1 MEAATAQ
8 QTKQEVQTSNPPS
21 EVSVAPRQPPEEP
34 TEVETSAAPVSGE
47 ASSTKT
53 TQEVVSAEPPAKVEE
68 AASATEVSTSE
79 QPQAIEAGQ
88 DDTGPSASRGVAPVT
103 PPKASEPRKALYKG
117 YTEEEWEE
125 WRQAQNQPVRR
136 TYKQKWKSNEELEAQ
151 RRRPGKREREAL
163 RQQGPA
169 VPVPRETP
177 KWPPPPPPSPR
188 RAVKREQIIQSENPP
203 GEGADNAARS
213 SRSENP
219 PAEVA
224 DSGARSSQN
233 ENPQSEVPGQAK
245 EEKAKAEEEPKPAP
259 AKAPKVQGAKSSA
272 SYEYSY
278 EEEETEVLEVRGKA
292 NSPAKTWIGEL
303 PTALAV
309 GKPEAEQR
317 LVLLKKGSYRAVY
330 CHPTDKNLLWKVGD
344 HGDEE
349 KWMKLYGDF
358 TMPKLH
364 KRIPL
369 RLVLEKSRFTPAETS
384 VPLRWKDAK
393 PCQHCCQSICC
404 A

>member
-21 EVSVAPRQPPEEP
+21 DVAPRQPPEEP

-53 TQEVVSAEPPAKVEE
+53 TQEVVSAEPPAKVE
-68 AASATEVSTSE
+68 AVASATEVSTSE
-79 QPQAIEAGQ
+79 QPQATEAGQ
-88 DDTGPSASRGVAPVT
+88 EDTGPSASRGVAPFT

-188 RAVKREQIIQSENPP
+188 RAVKREQTIQSENPP

-224 DSGARSSQN
+224 DSGARSSQS
-233 ENPQSEVPGQAK
+233 ENQ

-278 EEEETEVLEVRGKA
+278 EEEEAEVLEVRGKA

-309 GKPEAEQR
+309 GKPEEEQR
-317 LVLLKKGSYRAVY
+317 LVLLKKAVTEL
-330 CHPTDKNLLWKVGD
+330 CTATQRTKTFCGRWA
-344 HGDEE
+344 
-349 KWMKLYGDF
+349 
-358 TMPKLH
+358 TMGM
-364 KRIPL
+364 R
-369 RLVLEKSRFTPAETS
+369 RNG
-384 VPLRWKDAK
+384 
-393 PCQHCCQSICC
+393 
-404 A
+404 

>member
-1 MEAATAQ
+1 MEAAAAQ

-68 AASATEVSTSE
+68 AASATEVSTYE

-88 DDTGPSASRGVAPVT
+88 EDTGPSASRGVAPVT
-103 PPKASEPRKALYKG
+103 PPKASEPRKALCKG

-224 DSGARSSQN
+224 DSGARSSQRKILKVRCKGKPRRKKQRQRKSQSRLRRRHQKSKGP
-233 ENPQSEVPGQAK
+233 NPQPRMSIHMRKRRQRFWRCGAK
-245 EEKAKAEEEPKPAP
+245 QTAQPKP
-259 AKAPKVQGAKSSA
+259 G
-272 SYEYSY
+272 
-278 EEEETEVLEVRGKA
+278 
-292 NSPAKTWIGEL
+292 
-303 PTALAV
+303 
-309 GKPEAEQR
+309 
-317 LVLLKKGSYRAVY
+317 
-330 CHPTDKNLLWKVGD
+330 
-344 HGDEE
+344 
-349 KWMKLYGDF
+349 
-358 TMPKLH
+358 
-364 KRIPL
+364 
-369 RLVLEKSRFTPAETS
+369 
-384 VPLRWKDAK
+384 
-393 PCQHCCQSICC
+393 
-404 A
+404 